1 MNETPEKAAPLELQ
15 DKKYYRSNQGEIVK
29 VKLDRY
35 WDLQGVIKRYVG
47 SNGMEFYP
55 DGKPLWNTVD
65 KFCLIEGFQDH
76 EQLQRKSSI
85 FSIILR
91 FFP

>member
-65 KFCLIEGFQDH
+65 KFCLIE
-76 EQLQRKSSI
+76 EIPRSRAITEKI
-85 FSIILR
+85 FN
-91 FFP
+91 FFLNS